1 MKDNGKMIKCMDLV
15 SFTMKIIQS
24 LMKGIGKMMSSM
36 VKEEYI
42 ILNPSNSNKNLI
54 TKTSLN

>member
-24 LMKGIGKMMSSM
+24 LMKGIGKMMSLM